1 LLSESV
7 HTKIGYSI
15 DEKYSCMKHLR
26 TRIKIQWVAGFIL
39 PLATA
44 AAVLVASPRVA
55 VATPAASPVQQLQ
68 IPIQQF
74 TLKNGL
80 RVVLSEDHAA
90 PTVSLCVTF
99 DVGSRNELPGHTGF
113 AHLFEHMMF
122 QGSENVGKGEHLIMV
137 SVNGGDVNG
146 TTGDDSTNYYERVPA
161 NQLDMA
167 LFLESDR
174 MRALRITQANL
185 DNQRST
191 VQEERRL
198 RMDNQAYGKTG
209 EILEDLA
216 YDNFAY
222 KHSTMGS
229 MADLNAASL
238 ADVAQFFKTYYA
250 PNNAVLALVGDFK
263 STEALAKIKKYF
275 EDIPS
280 QPAPSSVDTSEPAQ
294 TAERRTA
301 VQDSFARLPRL
312 DIVYKTVPANTAG
325 WYALDMLGD
334 ILFSGTSSRLYQK
347 LVKEKAVALQ
357 VAGGMDL
364 RRGSSLFQAFALVKP
379 GQDPGEIEKLIYDEF
394 DRVKN
399 DGVSPAEMEKIRV
412 QDRLQQIESVTNTL
426 NRARILGRDAVY
438 FHDPNLINT
447 ALANYG
453 EVTSADIQ
461 RVARQ
466 YLGATQRTVVLTNP
480 KAQAAPA
487 AR

>member
-1 LLSESV
+1 M
-7 HTKIGYSI
+7 TRKKIHSTLG
-15 DEKYSCMKHLR
+15 L
-26 TRIKIQWVAGFIL
+26 F
-39 PLATA
+39 LALGIA
-44 AAVLVASPRVA
+44 AAGPAGAARTGQAPA
-55 VATPAASPVQQLQ
+55 GATPDGSVQ

-122 QGSENVGKGEHLIMV
+122 QGSQNVGKGEHLILV
-137 SVNGGDVNG
+137 RVNGGDVNG
-146 TTGDDSTNYYERVPA
+146 TTGEDSTNYYERVPA

-174 MRALRITQANL
+174 MRSLRVTPANL

-209 EILEDLA
+209 EILGDLA

-238 ADVAQFFKTYYA
+238 EDVAQFFKTYYA

-263 STEALAKIKKYF
+263 SSEALEKIKKYF

-280 QPAPSSVDTSEPAQ
+280 QPAPPPVDMTEPAQ
-294 TAERRTA
+294 TAERRT
-301 VQDSFARLPRL
+301 VVEDSFARLPRL
-312 DIVYKTVPANTAG
+312 DVVYKTVPANTRD

-334 ILFSGTSSRLYQK
+334 ILFGGPSSRLYQK

-357 VAGGMDL
+357 VAGGIDL
-364 RRGSSLFQAFALVKP
+364 RRGPALFQAFALLKP
-379 GQDPGEIEKLIYDEF
+379 GQNATEAEKLIYEEF
-394 DRVKN
+394 EHVKTN
-399 DGVSPAEMEKIRV
+399 GVTPAELEKIRT
-412 QDRLQQIESVTNTL
+412 QDRLQQAESLTNTMS
-426 NRARILGRDAVY
+426 RARMLGRYAVY

-447 ALANYG
+447 TLTNYS
-453 EVTSADIQ
+453 EVTQGDIQ

-466 YLGATQRTVVLTNP
+466 YLGETQRTVVLTTP
-480 KAQAAPA
+480 KAQTQTSPA
-487 AR
+487 R

>member
-1 LLSESV
+1 
-7 HTKIGYSI
+7 
-15 DEKYSCMKHLR
+15 MKRFIFRCTAGLIL
-26 TRIKIQWVAGFIL
+26 TLAIVAG
-39 PLATA
+39 TA
-44 AAVLVASPRVA
+44 VASPQKLPPGA
-55 VATPAASPVQQLQ
+55 VVWGVR

-90 PTVSLCVTF
+90 PTVSLCITY

-122 QGSENVGKGEHLIMV
+122 QGSQNVGKGEHLILV
-137 SVNGGDVNG
+137 RVNGGDVNG
-146 TTGDDSTNYYERVPA
+146 TTNEDSTNYFERVPA

-174 MRALRITQANL
+174 MVALHITQANL

-209 EILEDLA
+209 EIRDDLA

-238 ADVAQFFKTYYA
+238 EYVARFFKMYYA
-250 PNNAVLALVGDFK
+250 PNNAVLSLVGDFQT
-263 STEALAKIKKYF
+263 SEALAKIKKYF

-280 QPAPSSVDTSEPAQ
+280 QPAPPDVDMAEPRQ
-294 TAERRTA
+294 TAERRSQ
-301 VQDSFARLPRL
+301 VEDSFARLPRL
-312 DIVYKTVPANTAG
+312 DIVYKALPANTPD

-334 ILFSGTSSRLYQK
+334 ILFGGSSSRLYQL
-347 LVKEKAVALQ
+347 LVKERAVALQ
-357 VAGGMDL
+357 VGGGIDQ
-364 RRGSSLFQAFALVKP
+364 RRGTALFQAVALMKP
-379 GQDPGEIEKLIYDEF
+379 GQDAGEVEKLITEEF
-394 DRVKN
+394 ERVKK
-399 DGVSPAEMEKIRV
+399 DGVTQAEMNKVRI
-412 QDRLQQIESVTNTL
+412 QDRLDQAESLTNTL
-426 NRARILGRDAVY
+426 NRARMLGRYAVY
-438 FHDPNLINT
+438 FHDPALINT
-447 ALANYG
+447 ALANYS
-453 EVTSADIQ
+453 EVTSVDIQ

-466 YLGATQRTVVLTNP
+466 YLGPTQRTVVLTTP
-480 KAQAAPA
+480 KAQAPA

>member
-1 LLSESV
+1 MKRYRLLS
-7 HTKIGYSI
+7 T
-15 DEKYSCMKHLR
+15 
-26 TRIKIQWVAGFIL
+26 AG
-39 PLATA
+39 LAVMLGIAVVPMAAIPRASQAQAGA
-44 AAVLVASPRVA
+44 AA
-55 VATPAASPVQQLQ
+55 ATEGVQ
-68 IPIQQF
+68 IPLEQY

-90 PTVSLCVTF
+90 PTVSLCITY

-122 QGSENVGKGEHLIMV
+122 QGSQNVGKGEHLILV
-137 SVNGGDVNG
+137 RVNGGDVNG
-146 TTGDDSTNYYERVPA
+146 TTSSDSTIYYERVPA

-209 EILEDLA
+209 EIISDIA

-238 ADVAQFFKTYYA
+238 DDVAQFFKIYYA
-250 PNNAVLALVGDFK
+250 PNNAVVALVGDFK
-263 STEALAKIKKYF
+263 SAEALAKIKKYF
-275 EDIPS
+275 EDIPE
-280 QPAPSSVDTSEPAQ
+280 QPAPPSVDMTEPAQ
-294 TAERRTA
+294 TAERRK
-301 VQDSFARLPRL
+301 VVEDSFARLPRL
-312 DIVYKTVPANTAG
+312 DIVYKTVPANTPDF
-325 WYALDMLGD
+325 YALDMLGD
-334 ILFSGTSSRLYQK
+334 ILFGGPSSRLYQK
-347 LVKEKAVALQ
+347 LVKEKEVALQ
-357 VAGGMDL
+357 VAGGVDF
-364 RRGSSLFQAFALVKP
+364 RRGPGLFEAFALLKP
-379 GQDPGEIEKLIYDEF
+379 GQNAGEVEKLLYEEF
-394 DRVKN
+394 ERVKT
-399 DGVSPAEMEKIRV
+399 DGVTSAEMQKVLI
-412 QDRLQQIESVTNTL
+412 QDRLEQAESMTSTMG
-426 NRARILGRDAVY
+426 RARELSQYAVF

-447 ALANYG
+447 VLAKYS

-466 YLGATQRTVVLTNP
+466 YLGAAQRTVVWTNP
-480 KAQAAPA
+480 KAQAVPAP
-487 AR
+487 R